1 MRGLLLGLLV
11 ALMAVPAL
19 AEVPA
24 IPRFRI
30 VGAAEGLPST
40 MITAIAQDRAGYL
53 WMTTTDGLVRY
64 DGAEFKVWRND
75 PTDRYSLRSNAL
87 QAMYIDD
94 QDRIWLALA
103 GAGLAMLSAD
113 RSKFTAYLPD
123 DVPAL
128 GSGDIYAIAGRG
140 DEIWL
145 GMSTGNVLRLDAKGN
160 FSSLDLSRMEDP
172 LDPNPV
178 YALALDD
185 RERMWIGTLGGLA
198 YYDGLAL
205 HRVRPDGDASG
216 INALQWVGQRLWTS
230 SDTGLRYMDSSGG
243 WHTPAWASMFAAGNR
258 VWTVADAGE
267 GEFWLGTEQGL
278 WHTRAGHPPA
288 PVNNGDQ
295 PLVSNRHVTT
305 IWRSPHG
312 GIWVPLHGRGLA
324 YLREDWRRTAA
335 FKQVNDQGKGISC
348 SLAPANRS
356 GGLWQFDGSGRL
368 LRYDTSSGA
377 LVQTGVQHP
386 DLREMEVTSALEDRR
401 GQLWLGNNQHALS
414 RLDLATGELTHFIG
428 DGPAEAALWIGE
440 PGDGTVWAAFEQVI
454 QRRDLVSGR
463 VLETISPND
472 LHGLKE
478 LPYYQINMGPDGR
491 VWISATGG
499 LYAWHAETHRFMLV
513 PGLDV
518 DFIQRFVVKDR
529 NRIWLYRPG
538 SIEQWAQRN
547 GVWRRVNRIR
557 AAEGFPAMDAYGFEL
572 DALGRVWMSGA
583 RGLWRIDPRTTPAKI
598 RSFSAR
604 DGLTSQEF
612 SRSCL
617 LMSNNGVL
625 VGGTADG
632 FTLMIDTNVPDVP
645 SFTPQMRLEAVSVQ
659 QGDRRR
665 ALPIGGGFAL
675 VPSDRQL
682 RVNMRLLSFIDP
694 MANRYRTRLKGFDSD
709 WVEHGAAGMREF
721 SSLPPGDYVLEMQG
735 VDPLG
740 NASQVQSL
748 RFSVL
753 PPWWRSDLGIAL
765 TCMLGLLMSALLAA
779 AYRHRVRMRAQWQLA
794 QHKRELAEQASL
806 AKTRFLATLGH
817 EVRTP
822 MTGVLGMSELLL
834 QTPLDARQ
842 QGYAGAIQS
851 AGKHLLRLVNDALD
865 LARIEA
871 GKLPL
876 DNRDFDL
883 RLLIGQAVELV
894 RPSAEQKQLAFECE
908 LEDALPPALHGDASR
923 VQQILLN
930 LLFNAVK
937 FTERGSVQL
946 RVSALSQSPAQG
958 IRLEVRDT
966 GPGMSAEQ
974 RGRLFQRFEQAEGAL
989 TLARHGGSGLGLA
1002 ICRELAAAM
1011 GGVVRVDSELGQGAC
1026 FVVELPLRWVATLPA
1041 AVATP
1046 AHAAAARDQA
1056 PLQLLLIEDDP
1067 TVAQVIVGLLQTRGH
1082 QVTHVLHGLAALAE
1096 VSTRSFDAGLCDLDL
1111 PGLDG
1116 AALVAQLR
1124 ARGVRFPI
1132 VAVTARA
1139 DADAEPQA
1147 MAAGCNGFLRKPV
1160 TGELLANALARV
1172 LADAADLRNR
1182 GEGAVD

>member
-1 MRGLLLGLLV
+1 MRYLLFVLLA
-11 ALMAVPAL
+11 ALTVFPAL
-19 AEVPA
+19 AGVPA

-75 PTDRYSLRSNAL
+75 PTDRYSLRSNIL
-87 QAMYIDD
+87 QALYIDR
-94 QDRIWLALA
+94 QDRIWLALG
-103 GAGLAMLSAD
+103 GAGVAMLSAD
-113 RSKFTAYLPD
+113 RRKLTAYLPD
-123 DVPAL
+123 DVPELAL
-128 GSGDIYAIAGRG
+128 GDVYAIAGRG
-140 DEIWL
+140 DEVWFGL
-145 GMSTGNVLRLDAKGN
+145 SNGNVLRLDAAGK
-160 FSSLDLSRMEDP
+160 FTSFDLAKMEEP
-172 LDPNPV
+172 LPASPV

-185 RERMWIGTLGGLA
+185 RDRMWIGTLGGLA

-205 HRVRPDGDASG
+205 HRVRPDGDGSG
-216 INALQWVGQRLWTS
+216 ITALQWVGQRLWAS
-230 SDTGLRYMDSSGG
+230 MDTGLRYMDASGA
-243 WHTPAWASMFAAGNR
+243 WHTPSWAPMFATGNR
-258 VWTVADAGE
+258 AWTVADAGD

-278 WHTRAGHPPA
+278 WHTRPDHPPT
-288 PVNNGDQ
+288 PVNNGDA

-335 FKQVNDQGKGISC
+335 FRQINDQGKGIAC

-356 GGLWQFDGSGRL
+356 GGLWQFDSSGRL
-368 LRYDTSSGA
+368 LRYDTSTGA
-377 LVQTGVQHP
+377 LVQTGIQHP
-386 DLREMEVTSALEDRR
+386 DLRDLQIATTLEDSR
-401 GQLWLGNNQHALS
+401 GQLWLGNGEHQLS
-414 RLDLATGELTHFIG
+414 RLDLGTGALEHFSG
-428 DGPAEAALWIGE
+428 DGPAEAVIWLGE
-440 PGDGTVWAAFEQVI
+440 SGDGTLWSAYEQVI
-454 QRRDLVSGR
+454 QRRNPVTGR
-463 VLETISPND
+463 VLETISQADP
-472 LHGLKE
+472 HGLKE
-478 LPYYQINMGPDGR
+478 VIPSQLSVAPDGNLWLSAVGGMY
-491 VWISATGG
+491 VWQS
-499 LYAWHAETHRFMLV
+499 ESHRFVAV
-513 PGLDV
+513 PGLQIDP
-518 DFIQRFVVKDR
+518 IQRFVFEDQSHL
-529 NRIWLYRPG
+529 WLYRAG
-538 SIEQWAQRN
+538 SMERWQKDGAAWKR
-547 GVWRRVNRIR
+547 VRRIL
-557 AAEGFPAMDAYGFEL
+557 AAEGFPAMDAYGLER
-572 DALGRVWMSGA
+572 DELGRVWMSGP
-583 RGLWRIDPRTTPAKI
+583 RGLWRIDARMPRAKI

-612 SRSCL
+612 SRRCL
-617 LMSNNGVL
+617 LMARDGVL

-632 FTLMIDTNVPDVP
+632 YTLLIDTKAPDVP

-659 QGDRRR
+659 RADRRQ
-665 ALPIGGGFAL
+665 ALPILGGFSLA
-675 VPSDRQL
+675 PNDRQL
-682 RVNMRLLSFIDP
+682 RINMRLLSFVDP
-694 MANRYRTRLKGFDSD
+694 MANRYRTRLSGFDTE
-709 WVEHGAAGMREF
+709 WMEHGAAGMREF
-721 SSLPPGDYVLEMQG
+721 SSLPPGNYVLQMQG
-735 VDPLG
+735 IDPLG

-748 RFSVL
+748 RFSVT
-753 PPWWRSDLGIAL
+753 PPWWRSDAGIAL
-765 TCMLGLLMSALLAA
+765 ICMLAVLLAGLLAA
-779 AYRHRVRMRAQWQLA
+779 AYRRRVRMRAQWQLA

-834 QTPLDARQ
+834 QTPLDGRQ
-842 QGYAGAIQS
+842 QGYASAIQL

-876 DNRDFDL
+876 DYRDFDL
-883 RLLIGQAVELV
+883 RQLISQVAELV
-894 RPSAEQKQLAFECE
+894 RPSAEQKQLVFACE
-908 LEDALPPALHGDASR
+908 LDDALPPALHGDASR

-937 FTERGSVQL
+937 FTERGSVSL
-946 RVSALSQSPAQG
+946 RVAVVPQSHKQG
-958 IRLEVRDT
+958 IRIEVCDT

-974 RGRLFQRFEQAEGAL
+974 RGRLFQRFEQAEGAV

-1011 GGVVRVDSELGQGAC
+1011 GGAVTVSSELGQGAC
-1026 FVVELPLRWVATLPA
+1026 FVVELPLRWVSALPA
-1041 AVATP
+1041 VP
-1046 AHAAAARDQA
+1046 APTRTSSPQAQA
-1056 PLQLLLIEDDP
+1056 PLQLLLVEDDP
-1067 TVAQVIVGLLQTRGH
+1067 TVAQVIIGLLQTRGH
-1082 QVTHVLHGLAALAE
+1082 RVTHVLHGLAALAE

-1111 PGLDG
+1111 PGIDG

-1160 TGELLANALARV
+1160 TGELLAQALAGV
-1172 LADAADLRNR
+1172 LADAADAH
-1182 GEGAVD
+1182 EAPAVD